1 MKNVRRFR
9 DTYCKIY
16 SSEFVQTIVSHL
28 DSIAEAAREAL
39 SQVVTI
45 PDNFSIARIIFR
57 LVYQP
62 VRSENKAALEQA
74 AGIISYLKDPSLDLS
89 EDSTWLDI
97 LERLDEAYDSI
108 DKMASTS
115 FQVRSVVSS
124 QLSLHDMKVIRDYKR
139 LLRLS
144 GPSGIRINNLIQT
157 CSNSSSLPIDIR

>member
-9 DTYCKIY
+9 DTYYKIY

-39 SQVVTI
+39 SQVVTN

-89 EDSTWLDI
+89 EDST
-97 LERLDEAYDSI
+97 
-108 DKMASTS
+108 
-115 FQVRSVVSS
+115 
-124 QLSLHDMKVIRDYKR
+124 
-139 LLRLS
+139 
-144 GPSGIRINNLIQT
+144 
-157 CSNSSSLPIDIR
+157 